1 MRPEQIAQI
10 PKEVL
15 DLLVDFA
22 IFVSGTWEA
31 GNIDDEEE
39 ASMALDEF
47 LAQYGEPTP
56 LQRKLDTTE

>member
-15 DLLVDFA
+15 DL
-22 IFVSGTWEA
+22 WEA